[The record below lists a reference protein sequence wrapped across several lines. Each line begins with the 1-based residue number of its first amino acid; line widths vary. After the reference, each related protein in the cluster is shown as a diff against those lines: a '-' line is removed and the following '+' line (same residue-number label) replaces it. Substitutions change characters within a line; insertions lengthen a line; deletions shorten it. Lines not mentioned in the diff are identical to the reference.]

1 MTPRPV
7 RAYAA
12 DKVFDGDRF
21 YANHAVIVAKD
32 RISALVA
39 VAELSPDTPV
49 DHYPGCTL
57 VPGLIDTHMHFLRWQ
72 GPVFL
77 AYGVTTVRDTGND
90 LPWILQC
97 RAEWRDRPWPRI
109 LSLGPLIDGD
119 PPGHALVA
127 HRVSDAESAV
137 AAVRATA
144 AAGVDGIKLY
154 ASGSGFAHCGDG

>member
-12 DKVFDGDRF
+12 DKVFDGGRF
-21 YANHAVIVAKD
+21 YATHAVGVAKD
-32 RISALVA
+32 RISALGP
-39 VAELSPDTPV
+39 VAELAPDTPV

-90 LPWILQC
+90 LPWILQ
-97 RAEWRDRPWPRI
+97 
-109 LSLGPLIDGD
+109 
-119 PPGHALVA
+119 
-127 HRVSDAESAV
+127 
-137 AAVRATA
+137 
-144 AAGVDGIKLY
+144 
-154 ASGSGFAHCGDG
+154 